1 MEPQISDEEVVRL
14 AGIGVTMVD
23 IAIRAGVSIGTAKR
37 RFAHLVK
44 KGRADY
50 HIGLLEK
57 QWDLCQDTSAK
68 GNATMLIW
76 KGKVDL
82 QQQEVQKIDHSVSG
96 TCKIGKLV
104 VRDTGGRVL
113 VFASDTSDVE
123 EYTVSDSTSSTADE
137 PKVS

>member
-1 MEPQISDEEVVRL
+1 MEPQISDEEILRL
-14 AGIGVTMVD
+14 AGIGVSVAD
-23 IAIRAGVSIGTAKR
+23 IATRAGVSVGTIRR
-37 RFAHLVK
+37 RFMHLIK
-44 KGRADY
+44 RGRADY
-50 HIGLLEK
+50 HIGLLER
-57 QWDLCQDTSAK
+57 QWALCQDTSAK

-104 VRDTGGRVL
+104 VRDTSGRVL